1 MAARQNNTVE
11 YTHTQMQ
18 LLVISV
24 NIAISYDGRDSD
36 QCWRAQIFD
45 AIIIGSSFAID
56 IVFLG
61 GVAGEEGQKAAAVL
75 VVLLLWRIARVVD
88 GKLSTS
94 LSLVRIVYYVLGR
107 STC

>member
-1 MAARQNNTVE
+1 MCVLT
-11 YTHTQMQ
+11 
-18 LLVISV
+18 
-24 NIAISYDGRDSD
+24 
-36 QCWRAQIFD
+36 QIFD

-88 GKLSTS
+88 GMSTHPCLSS
-94 LSLVRIVYYVLGR
+94 DVCIVYYIDQTL
-107 STC
+107 

>member
-1 MAARQNNTVE
+1 MCLCVYVYVCFSVYGVNT
-11 YTHTQMQ
+11 
-18 LLVISV
+18 LF
-24 NIAISYDGRDSD
+24 SD
-36 QCWRAQIFD
+36 DAQIFD

-88 GKLSTS
+88 GMSAHRCLSF
-94 LSLVRIVYYVLGR
+94 VLYRPISIIWYNCQRAVKGL
-107 STC
+107 